1 VGFVVKFNWFKISYG
16 FLIALMALLLVH
28 YAVQVASGG
37 HAWKTG
43 DWLINYSDG
52 LIRRGLSGAVSIFV
66 AQILSVDVKWI
77 TFLIQVVFF
86 VTFVCLTLK
95 EFYQFKNNQ
104 KSILL
109 LLSPAFAFMFWIND
123 PAVAFRKEI
132 CIYLALIFVL
142 KAFQKNEVRLVWYF
156 ASLALFLFAGL
167 SHEITVFFI
176 PFFCFAIFNHYG
188 TSRSNVKLIIKYAAP
203 FLIASLGILLVSLL
217 YRGSQ
222 HSMDAICSSLQPYAL
237 KEDICEGAIS
247 WLKYDTRHGFERVLE
262 LGWTVWLNYLLLA
275 ALSILPLL
283 CLKAD
288 KYFLLLIVA
297 GGISMFPL
305 FFIAVD
311 YGRFISMSYTAAVLS
326 CVWTRPWLVQNT
338 WPIQGVIGFLY
349 VFFWAIPNC
358 CKNTPGKGLLG
369 DALSSAI
376 GF

>member
-1 VGFVVKFNWFKISYG
+1 MKFNWFKISYG

-52 LIRRGLSGAVSIFV
+52 LIRRGLSGALSIFV
-66 AQILSVDVKWI
+66 AQILSVNVKWI
-77 TFLIQVVFF
+77 TFLIQAVVF
-86 VTFVCLTLK
+86 VAFVCLTLK
-95 EFYQFKNNQ
+95 EFYQFKNHP

-142 KAFQKNEVRLVWYF
+142 KAFQKNEVRSVWYW
-156 ASLALFLFAGL
+156 ASLALFVFAGL
-167 SHEITVFFI
+167 SHEITVFFV

-188 TSRSNVKLIIKYAAP
+188 TSRSNVKLIVKHAAP
-203 FLIASLGILLVSLL
+203 FLIVSLGILLVSLL
-217 YRGSQ
+217 HRGSQ
-222 HSMDAICSSLQPYAL
+222 QSMDAICTSLQPYAL

-247 WLKYDTRHGFERVLE
+247 WLKYDTRYGFERVLE

-283 CLKAD
+283 FLKAD
-288 KYFLLLIVA
+288 KYFLLLIIA

-305 FFIAVD
+305 FLIAVD
-311 YGRFISMSYTAAVLS
+311 YGRFISMIYTAAVLS
-326 CVWTRPWLVQNT
+326 CVWTRPRLVQNT
-338 WPIQGVIGFLY
+338 WPIHGVIGFLY
-349 VFFWAIPNC
+349 VFFWALPNC

-369 DALSSAI
+369 DALSSVI

>member
-1 VGFVVKFNWFKISYG
+1 VKFNWFKISYG
-16 FLIALMALLLVH
+16 FLIALMALLLLH

-77 TFLIQVVFF
+77 TFLIQVVFS
-86 VTFVCLTLK
+86 VTFVYLTLK
-95 EFYQFKNNQ
+95 EFYQFKNYP
-104 KSILL
+104 KSIFL

-123 PAVAFRKEI
+123 PAVAFRKEV

-142 KAFQKNEVRLVWYF
+142 KAFQKNEVKLVWYL

-167 SHEITVFFI
+167 SHEIAVFFV

-188 TSRSNVKLIIKYAAP
+188 TSRSNVQLIIKYAAP
-203 FLIASLGILLVSLL
+203 FLIASLGVLLVSLL

-222 HSMDAICSSLQPYAL
+222 HSLDAICSSLQPYAL

-247 WLKYDTRHGFERVLE
+247 WLKYDARYGFERVLE

-275 ALSILPLL
+275 AFSILPLL
-283 CLKAD
+283 FLKAD

-297 GGISMFPL
+297 GGIFMFPL
-305 FFIAVD
+305 FLIAVD
-311 YGRFISMSYTAAVLS
+311 YGRFISMIYTAAVLS

-349 VFFWAIPNC
+349 VFFWALPNC

-369 DALSSAI
+369 DALSSVI